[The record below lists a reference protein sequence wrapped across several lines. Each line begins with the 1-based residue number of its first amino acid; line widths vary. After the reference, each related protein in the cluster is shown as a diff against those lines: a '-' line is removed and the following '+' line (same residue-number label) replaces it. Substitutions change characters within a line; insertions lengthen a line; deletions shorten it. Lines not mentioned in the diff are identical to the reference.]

1 MMKWNFFRNKYW
13 EKYYKY
19 DYKELF
25 EIASEAVSSQN
36 HLANKNVKKI
46 KTNSFNSNT
55 NNVNSL
61 H

>member
-1 MMKWNFFRNKYW
+1 MIKYNICSNKYW

-19 DYKELF
+19 DYKELL
-25 EIASEAVSSQN
+25 EIASEAVNSQN
-36 HLANKNVKKI
+36 HLANKNSKKV

-55 NNVNSL
+55 NINIL